1 MAQAFRLGI
10 LGAAVVL
17 VALPACQGC
26 SDSTETTAAPTSSGP
41 MSKPA
46 ASLLAPAKKVT
57 IQDIARQ
64 YSDAAVDGSGGST
77 THP

>member
-26 SDSTETTAAPTSSGP
+26 SDSTETTTAPTSSGP
-41 MSKPA
+41 LSKPA

-57 IQDIARQ
+57 IGDIARH
-64 YSDAAVDGSGGST
+64 YADASVDASGGGT
-77 THP
+77 TKP

>member
-26 SDSTETTAAPTSSGP
+26 SDSTETTTAPTSSGP

-46 ASLLAPAKKVT
+46 ASMLAPARKVT
-57 IQDIARQ
+57 AADIVREL
-64 YSDAAVDGSGGST
+64 SDASADGSGGGT
-77 THP
+77 TKP

>member
-26 SDSTETTAAPTSSGP
+26 SDSTETTTAPTSSAP
-41 MSKPA
+41 LSKPA

-57 IQDIARQ
+57 IGDIVRQ
-64 YSDAAVDGSGGST
+64 YADASVDGSGGGT